1 MVRPLGM
8 VLGSMRENPDVIPL
22 KSAPFHGGIRTPIQ
36 YTVPWAHLSPHPKW
50 HLDQFSRFR
59 RAHVHYRQTNQ
70 QKNRPCYSVCSNKLV
85 LRCSLIT
92 PPPPQLFTTLFPG
105 PPGWVGARRKLLL
118 DFMVLGR
125 ITRGKHTHNTDVRHS
140 IRTNQQSTSISPPI
154 FMPDALPAATLP
166 IYPGLGQAQEYAG
179 LHIPMAWFAA

>member
-1 MVRPLGM
+1 MPLTTAKQQEKWSKDFDKRPHCRGGIFHPENLIWHLTGSVASQSERWSTACGEILMVRPLGM
-8 VLGSMRENPDVIPL
+8 VLGSMRENPDVTPL

-92 PPPPQLFTTLFPG
+92 PPPPQLIRPYFRDHPGESVPEESFFWTL
-105 PPGWVGARRKLLL
+105 WC
-118 DFMVLGR
+118 
-125 ITRGKHTHNTDVRHS
+125 
-140 IRTNQQSTSISPPI
+140 
-154 FMPDALPAATLP
+154 
-166 IYPGLGQAQEYAG
+166 
-179 LHIPMAWFAA
+179 